1 MNTADYPDID
11 PPVNDRTTASAVVRA
26 YCGWHVTP
34 SIKETLVLDGSGSR
48 RLMLPT
54 KYLTDVHSV
63 FINGVECTTYSWSE
77 DGWLTY
83 YDGYFPEGNRAVTVT
98 ITHGY
103 DYLPNVSKVVDR
115 LTQRASLSPAGNITH
130 QRAGT
135 QSVSYATINGETA
148 SEITLLQS
156 EKAALEPY
164 RLNSGW

>member
-34 SIKETLVLDGSGSR
+34 SIRETLVLDGSGSR

-103 DYLPNVSKVVDR
+103 DYLPSVSKVVDK
-115 LTQRASLSPAGNITH
+115 LIQRASLSPTGNIVN

-135 QSVSYATINGETA
+135 QSVTYSSSRGEVATDL
-148 SEITLLQS
+148 SLLQS
-156 EKAALEPY
+156 EKDALNPY
-164 RLNSGW
+164 KLNVTW